1 LLDRFATNQGTRW
14 HRSCNPRGMPLDRY
28 CFDKRPLTQ
37 PADAPAFE
45 ALCGLENNHVGAVMV
60 EENGRLVGIVTD
72 RDLALRVFRAR
83 VDPLQTPLRS
93 VMTADPLSLP
103 IEASETEAA
112 TLMRTR
118 HIRRIPIMAGNSIA
132 GIVTLDD
139 LLMSGGVSGV
149 EAGNI
154 IEAQLREP
162 ALAKPTGDLYPM
174 RLPRGRHADQR
185 GQ

>member
-1 LLDRFATNQGTRW
+1 
-14 HRSCNPRGMPLDRY
+14 
-28 CFDKRPLTQ
+28 
-37 PADAPAFE
+37 
-45 ALCGLENNHVGAVMV
+45 
-60 EENGRLVGIVTD
+60 
-72 RDLALRVFRAR
+72 
-83 VDPLQTPLRS
+83 
-93 VMTADPLSLP
+93 MTANPHSLP

-118 HIRRIPIMAGNSIA
+118 HIRRIPIMDGNSIA

-162 ALAKPTGDLYPM
+162 ALGKPTGDLYPM

-185 GQ
+185 GH